1 MESMKIYITEYT
13 HQGKTEEGPI
23 LYAHSMSEAQEVA
36 DEYGL
41 EVVGELTDIY
51 VPPKNIWGDRTIH

>member
-13 HQGKTEEGPI
+13 HKGKTEEGPI

-36 DEYGL
+36 ACRFHAVAVL
-41 EVVGELTDIY
+41 QHVH
-51 VPPKNIWGDRTIH
+51 KFC